1 MKNSNFKQKTNE
13 NDSNCENIIVHSTP
27 LRPWGNFLNSFTDY
41 TVSEVDFL
49 SEKDSIVSQDKC
61 Y

>member
-1 MKNSNFKQKTNE
+1 VKNSNFGKNTNE
-13 NDSNCENIIVHSTP
+13 KSCLDENILVHSTP
-27 LRPWGNFLNSFTDY
+27 LRPYGNFLNSFTDY

-49 SEKDSIVSQDKC
+49 SEKDSMVGQDKC

>member
-1 MKNSNFKQKTNE
+1 MKNSNFVKNTNE
-13 NDSNCENIIVHSTP
+13 KSCADEIIAVYSTP
-27 LRPWGNFLNSFTDY
+27 LRPYGNFLNSFIDY
-41 TVSEVDFL
+41 TIREVDFL

>member
-1 MKNSNFKQKTNE
+1 VKNSNFKQKTNE
-13 NDSNCENIIVHSTP
+13 NYSNCENIVVHSTP
-27 LRPWGNFLNSFTDY
+27 LRAWGNFLNSFTDY

-49 SEKDSIVSQDKC
+49 SEKDSIVAQDKC

>member
-13 NDSNCENIIVHSTP
+13 NDSNCENIVVHSTP
-27 LRPWGNFLNSFTDY
+27 LREWGNFLNSFTDY

-49 SEKDSIVSQDKC
+49 SEKDSIVAQDKC

>member
-27 LRPWGNFLNSFTDY
+27 LRARVNFLNSFKDY
-41 TVSEVDFL
+41 TVREVDFL

>member
-1 MKNSNFKQKTNE
+1 MKNSNFGKNTNE
-13 NDSNCENIIVHSTP
+13 KSCLDENILVHSTP
-27 LRPWGNFLNSFTDY
+27 LRPCGNFLNSFTDY
-41 TVSEVDFL
+41 TISKVEFL

>member
-1 MKNSNFKQKTNE
+1 MKNCNFKRKTNE
-13 NDSNCENIIVHSTP
+13 NDSNCENIVHSTP
-27 LRPWGNFLNSFTDY
+27 LMTRGNFLNYFTDY

-49 SEKDSIVSQDKC
+49 SEKDSIVAQDKC

>member
-1 MKNSNFKQKTNE
+1 MKNSNFEKNTNE
-13 NDSNCENIIVHSTP
+13 KSCLDENILLHSTP

-41 TVSEVDFL
+41 TIREVEFL
-49 SEKDSIVSQDKC
+49 SEKDSIVAQDKC

>member
-1 MKNSNFKQKTNE
+1 MKNSNFGKNTNE
-13 NDSNCENIIVHSTP
+13 KSCLNENILVHSTP

-41 TVSEVDFL
+41 TISEVEFL
-49 SEKDSIVSQDKC
+49 SEKDSIVAQDKC